1 MIDTSQI
8 GGVILAG
15 GKASRMGFRDK
26 ALQPLHGE
34 ALLAHVIDTAK
45 PQVASLVLSVNHNAP
60 HYQGFGLPIV
70 ADHVQNYAG
79 PLLGIFSAMRW
90 FLESEQHRDIKYLA
104 CFAADVPEFPDHV
117 VQALAR
123 AMPMK
128 SSTATYICHR
138 GQIQPLFSLWDL
150 TLVDTVEAALAEG
163 LNGPKLLFDSI
174 AATAVEIDG
183 DSPGAFFNINRLE
196 DLQAATLLIGKKST
210 RTL

>member
-34 ALLAHVIDTAK
+34 TLLAHVIDKAK
-45 PQVASLVLSVNHNAP
+45 PQVASLVLSVNHNAQ
-60 HYQGFGLPIV
+60 HYQRFGLPLV
-70 ADHVQNYAG
+70 GDHVPNYAG

-104 CFAADVPEFPDHV
+104 CFAADVPAFPGHV
-117 VQALAR
+117 VRALAR

-128 SSTATYICHR
+128 SATATYIYHR

-150 TLVDTVEAALAEG
+150 TLVGTVEAALAEG
-163 LNGPKLLFDSI
+163 LYGPKLLFGSI
-174 AATAVEIDG
+174 AAASVEIEG

-196 DLQAATLLIGKKST
+196 DLEAAALLIAKKQP
-210 RTL
+210 